1 MNPKTKSLC
10 TLPMPYPE
18 IRVEGENKNYAKML
32 SIAYAGADGEL
43 SAILNYIYSHIVTEG
58 KKPYSLCDVFE
69 CIAVVEMRHF
79 ETLGKLIF
87 LLGEDPKFY
96 SAMGRPSYFNT
107 GTLSYANDVSQILK
121 NSIAGE
127 KKAVDL
133 YRELS
138 KVISDIYIKQI
149 LDRIIL
155 DEEHHIK
162 IFSELLENPHTN

>member
-43 SAILNYIYSHIVTEG
+43 SAILNYIYSHIVTDG

-96 SAMGRPSYFNT
+96 SAMGRRSYFNT

-127 KKAVDL
+127 KKAVDF

-138 KVISDIYIKQI
+138 KVISDVYIKQI